1 MVYGEGTQTKSVQ
14 YVDDLIEGVIR
25 LMRSTET
32 RLS

>member
-1 MVYGEGTQTKSVQ
+1 MVYGEAIQTKSVQ